1 VAEWQSG
8 DPLTVPLRDS
18 ASCCEF
24 FLSLAVCVRVNIL
37 KCGRLTKAWDIVGV
51 GLSPLVT
58 AAAFPN
64 KGICILII
72 VKFHSRVNWNS

>member
-1 VAEWQSG
+1 VGEVAEWQSG
-8 DPLTVPLRDS
+8 RVAEWRPGD
-18 ASCCEF
+18 F